1 MESCDPRVEAAMTEK
16 SLNIYK
22 KLHWLSVLIGILTIV
37 LPIVFWSKIP
47 DQLPMHYNAAGM
59 VDHWSDKSSLILL
72 FFVVFMMIG
81 LMSICV
87 YFVKSNMDSKHST
100 GVEKSSMEIVYPM
113 LIIMN
118 LAMQIMLAYMTFCVA
133 ACRPLGIWFLPVFLV
148 GIFAP
153 IVVMVY
159 KSVKMQTP
167 NKVENA
173 RFVELEKSQKGVVY
187 RSKVDLW
194 LGGILVG
201 SIIMMLWVSIAPIV
215 KEGRAD
221 WFVIGT
227 TVITLLIILPL
238 FAIKYVMYDDHLLI
252 SMSIYGKVRVRYENI
267 QKMTKTFN
275 PISSAALS
283 LKRLQIDYVENGVRQ
298 MILISPKDR
307 DVFMDEIEKRKML

>member
-1 MESCDPRVEAAMTEK
+1 MESLKSYFTTEDKIILFVGAMILLPQEIAVVSMLMVLFYAWRHK
-16 SLNIYK
+16 SLRSSIEVLPGYQILFGFLIFETILSMIYQNWVGAINALGMIVLMLYISWYRIHAK
-22 KLHWLSVLIGILTIV
+22 SETFIWLMDMILALSVLIGILTIV

-59 VDHWSDKSSLILL
+59 VDNWSDKSSLILL

-118 LAMQIMLAYMTFCVA
+118 LVIQIMLAYMTFCVA

-173 RFVELEKSQKGVVY
+173 RFAELEKVQKGVVY

-194 LGGILVG
+194 LGGI
-201 SIIMMLWVSIAPIV
+201 
-215 KEGRAD
+215 
-221 WFVIGT
+221 
-227 TVITLLIILPL
+227 
-238 FAIKYVMYDDHLLI
+238 
-252 SMSIYGKVRVRYENI
+252 
-267 QKMTKTFN
+267 
-275 PISSAALS
+275 
-283 LKRLQIDYVENGVRQ
+283 
-298 MILISPKDR
+298 
-307 DVFMDEIEKRKML
+307 